1 MTMVQEVLRNLS
13 DNQKSR
19 IKKTKRYNKSNLVQA
34 TLPLQETIMTFK
46 PARLLLA
53 LIAVAVAPAFAQN
66 LAVVNGKPIP
76 SSRADAV
83 VKQVVAQGQQPDSPE
98 LREMIKKD
106 LIARE
111 VLMQEAVKQGYDKKP
126 DVKQALDNARQTI
139 VINAL
144 ARDYI
149 EKHPVT
155 DAEVK
160 AEYDR
165 FKSTTG
171 DKEYH
176 VRHILVETEQQ
187 AKDIIAKLKGGAK
200 FEDLAKQSKDQGTAN
215 SGGDLD
221 WATPASFPKE
231 FAAGFV
237 NLQKGAITDT
247 PVKTANGYHV
257 IKVDDIRAAKL
268 PSLEEVKPQI
278 QDALAQQ
285 KLAAYQ
291 EEMVKKAKVQ

>member
-1 MTMVQEVLRNLS
+1 
-13 DNQKSR
+13 
-19 IKKTKRYNKSNLVQA
+19 
-34 TLPLQETIMTFK
+34 MTFK

-53 LIAVAVAPAFAQN
+53 LIAIAVAPAFAQN

-83 VKQVVAQGQQPDSPE
+83 IKQVVAQGQGQDNAQ
-98 LREMIKKD
+98 LRDAVKKD

-111 VLMQEAVKQGYDKKP
+111 VMMQEAVKEGYDKNP
-126 DVKQALDNARQTI
+126 DVKVALENARQTI
-139 VINAL
+139 VVNAL

-149 EKHPVT
+149 TKHPVT

-165 FKSTTG
+165 FAKQTG

-176 VRHILVETEQQ
+176 VRHIVLGTEDE
-187 AKDIIAKLKGGAK
+187 AKAVIAKLKGGAK
-200 FEDLAKQSKDQGTAN
+200 FEDLAKGSKDTGTAN
-215 SGGDLD
+215 NGGDLD
-221 WATPASFPKE
+221 WASPSSFPPE
-231 FAAGFV
+231 FSAGFV
-237 NLQKGAITDT
+237 NLQKGAITET
-247 PVKTANGYHV
+247 PVKTQVGYHV
-257 IKVDDIRAAKL
+257 IKLDDVRPAKL
-268 PSLEEVKPQI
+268 PTLAEVKPQI
-278 QDALAQQ
+278 SEALTQQ